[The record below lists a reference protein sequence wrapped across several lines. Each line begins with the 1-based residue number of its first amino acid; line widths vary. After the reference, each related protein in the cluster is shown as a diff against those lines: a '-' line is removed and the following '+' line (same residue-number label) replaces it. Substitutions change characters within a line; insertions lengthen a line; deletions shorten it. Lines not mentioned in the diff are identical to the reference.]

1 MQAIINGKIVTETK
15 VILDHVLVFDD
26 KIQQIVDRA
35 SFKQGPE
42 MHMIDA
48 QGQYIAPGFINQ
60 HVHGCDGFDAMDVEP
75 ESLAHIAQCLT
86 QTGVTSFLPTT
97 MTYDFATIYQSLKL
111 IRENMQLQHGAEII
125 GCHMEGPFINKD
137 YKGAHDAQ
145 YIVPPDF
152 ELIKDYIDVIKIITV
167 APEAIKDEIFIEK
180 CKAAGIIL
188 SLGHSGA
195 SYEEAIAAIKSG
207 ISHVTHI
214 CNALSP
220 LHHRQP
226 GVMGAAFDSGVMC
239 ELIADNVHVH
249 PAMQRIIW
257 KAKGTDHIVLVTD
270 SMRACMLRDGEYELG
285 GQAVFVKDKVAR
297 LENGVIAG
305 SVLTMDQA
313 VKIFKENTQVSLC
326 DAIKTVTINPA
337 KELGIYDRKGSLEV
351 GKQADIIVF
360 DENIGIKATFVK
372 GKAVFRRN

>member
-15 VILDHVLVFDD
+15 VILDHVLVFDE

-35 SFKQGPE
+35 AFKQTPE
-42 MHMIDA
+42 MHIIDA

-60 HVHGCDGFDAMDVEP
+60 HVHGCDGFDTMDVEP
-75 ESLAHIAQCLT
+75 ESLAHIAQCLA

-97 MTYDFATIYQSLKL
+97 MTYDFATIYQSLKM

-167 APEAIKDEIFIEK
+167 APEVIKDEVFIEK

-195 SYEEAIAAIKSG
+195 SYEEAIAAIKNG

-214 CNALSP
+214 CNALP
-220 LHHRQP
+220 ALHHRQP
-226 GVMGAAFDSGVMC
+226 GVIGAALDSDAMC

-285 GQAVFVKDKVAR
+285 GQPVFVKDKVAR

-305 SVLTMDQA
+305 SVLMMDQA
-313 VKIFKENTQVSLC
+313 VKIFKENTKVSLC

-337 KELGIYDRKGSLEV
+337 KELGIYARKGSLDV

-372 GKAVFRRN
+372 GKAVFRRK